1 MGAAV
6 KILDLNT
13 CTFSSRDEYNTEF
26 MTYETYG
33 QGSGGVNQVNPIVE
47 PILYYV
53 VALKWSNSGNRLL
66 ICLCTVFSSA
76 ITYCVYQWLTWDPP
90 GAFFYKDEDFPL
102 VGICN
107 SLLEDHGSA
116 LELDENGRI
125 EDCATITIG
134 SYFFPSRQF
143 KDKVLLVDGPLKQ
156 IW

>member
-1 MGAAV
+1 MRNPTLSVFVAPDVTVPFVLAARPGGEHVAWANERAVYLRRTDPVKGGPMGAAV

-66 ICLCTVFSSA
+66 ICLCTVFSSEHVLRLPVA
-76 ITYCVYQWLTWDPP
+76 HL
-90 GAFFYKDEDFPL
+90 
-102 VGICN
+102 
-107 SLLEDHGSA
+107 GST
-116 LELDENGRI
+116 R
-125 EDCATITIG
+125 
-134 SYFFPSRQF
+134 S
-143 KDKVLLVDGPLKQ
+143 VLL
-156 IW
+156 